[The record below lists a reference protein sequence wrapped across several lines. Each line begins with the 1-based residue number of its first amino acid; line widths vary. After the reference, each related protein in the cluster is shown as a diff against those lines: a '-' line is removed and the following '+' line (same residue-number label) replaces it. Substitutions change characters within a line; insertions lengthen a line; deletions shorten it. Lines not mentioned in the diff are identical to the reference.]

1 MMSFVTSPAWLFAAA
16 VRDFFTLF
24 FIVRTSNH
32 AVIRGKPWE
41 GHEGDDN
48 GAPHELLGQ
57 FVKFTHSYPPLL

>member
-1 MMSFVTSPAWLFAAA
+1 MVLQNTVPVQSFAAA

-24 FIVRTSNH
+24 FIVRTSDH
-32 AVIRGKPWE
+32 AVIRGQIRE

-57 FVKFTHSYPPLL
+57 FVKVAHSYSPLL